1 MNPRG
6 LLMLS
11 VGAGLVLAGVV
22 LEGTQQNPWNLVLSY
37 MLPVAIIEALR
48 QRATLWSYAICAIVV
63 GLAIYGAA
71 WTLGPEHA
79 TSPRAA
85 LVYVGL
91 VGAAMSSL
99 MLPVRTGDVQAT

>member
-1 MNPRG
+1 MNSHSV
-6 LLMLS
+6 LLLGA
-11 VGAGLVLAGVV
+11 GAGLVIAGVV
-22 LEGTQQNPWNLVLSY
+22 LEGTQQSPWNLVISY
-37 MLPVAIIEALR
+37 MLPVAIIEALK
-48 QRATLWSYAICAIVV
+48 QRTALWVYAVCAVVV

-91 VGAAMSSL
+91 VAAAMSSL
-99 MLPVRTGDVQAT
+99 MPARPV